1 MHTNYST
8 SCFLCFVVVVFMLGN
23 CFRSNAQTTFAPE
36 QRLINNLNDVQFHAV
51 ADLDADGNIDVLAA
65 SYEELVWYKNNG
77 IGGFDTRQKIIDA
90 SHVSYIAV
98 ADFDNDGDMDILF
111 KTDTELGLWLCKNDG
126 TNHFDNPQTAIA
138 GNFAY
143 AAIADLD
150 NDGSMDIVLAA
161 NLQLL
166 WYKNDDAGNFILQPS
181 IATYENWASK
191 FVIGD
196 IDNDNDADIITSL
209 DYNSGGDSFK
219 NDGNGNFTL
228 DETVLSTIN
237 WGIPYLAD
245 MDNDGDK
252 DLIFSN
258 MHQYASDGYLSSIRW
273 YENSGNGSFS
283 YEHIIF
289 NNDSANYYAML
300 AGDLL
305 IADFNNDGNNDIMYS
320 MASIPSFS
328 EGSVTTSWLENMGAN
343 ESFYYHSIGDNS
355 GVGNM
360 LYIVAA
366 DFDNDG
372 AVDICYQ
379 EEGLDYSS
387 SGRSLIWRSVDD
399 TGNFNTLTYVTI
411 NTYGS
416 INTYLADVNG
426 DGYKDILTASAKV
439 VWYKN
444 DGNNNFTELHIVN
457 SINVDNAYSDNF
469 YIADFDND
477 GAIDIVANTLGQIV
491 LYKNDG
497 SGDFTIAQTIV
508 DNNSPLYAKVVVD
521 ADNDGAID
529 FLAVSTEGHNIILY
543 HNDGTGNF
551 NTGQIIDSN
560 VTLGF
565 PNELLVADLDN
576 DGNKDIVTV
585 LLPNNRLVWYK
596 NNGGNNFNASQTL
609 ITFNSNVRS
618 VCIDDLNNDNKL
630 DIILS
635 ENNGT
640 TLNWYR
646 NQNAST
652 FIQQETI
659 ESNFSMY
666 YKIATA
672 DLDNDGYK
680 DVIARG
686 NNNWY
691 KNNGVNGFGAG
702 QFIGITDGYLG
713 DNDKIITD
721 DLDNDG
727 DVDVFSTSTAYCI
740 LFFYQNLY
748 YHGNLQGVCYY
759 DLNQDG
765 QYNEGEYSLSNQA
778 IMLMPNYESNYST
791 TEGYYYVLANG
802 NHSISVTPQS
812 GWHFTTDSLVNFIAS
827 ANQDTI
833 INFGLYPNTLV
844 SNVKP
849 YVTSGVND
857 CDGQVP
863 YYLSVINDG
872 TNIDTL
878 SIVSLQPDAQ
888 LLYQNATP
896 APDSIGI
903 NGRLYWHIN
912 SLVPTQ
918 QSNFVVWFQAPN
930 SDSQGDT
937 LLTIANVSSYNQLNE
952 QTSNNSF
959 NYQAIISC
967 VNEPNNKQVSP
978 LGVMAQNYT
987 LISNADELYYTISF
1001 QNTGNDTVNK
1011 VLIIDG
1017 FLYTLD
1023 PSTFRLINSSHP
1035 VEVQFLDY
1043 ATVSFTFN
1051 NILLPDSS
1059 SNEVGSHG
1067 FVMYGIKPRV
1077 PILNNTIVV
1086 NSANIFL
1093 MKMRRFPP
1101 ILLGVFWFLK
1111 YLRALTPLAR
1121 AMVLGLLVLILTL
1134 LLAI

>member
-1 MHTNYST
+1 M
-8 SCFLCFVVVVFMLGN
+8 
-23 CFRSNAQTTFAPE
+23 
-36 QRLINNLNDVQFHAV
+36 
-51 ADLDADGNIDVLAA
+51 
-65 SYEELVWYKNNG
+65 
-77 IGGFDTRQKIIDA
+77 
-90 SHVSYIAV
+90 
-98 ADFDNDGDMDILF
+98 
-111 KTDTELGLWLCKNDG
+111 
-126 TNHFDNPQTAIA
+126 
-138 GNFAY
+138 
-143 AAIADLD
+143 
-150 NDGSMDIVLAA
+150 
-161 NLQLL
+161 
-166 WYKNDDAGNFILQPS
+166 
-181 IATYENWASK
+181 
-191 FVIGD
+191 
-196 IDNDNDADIITSL
+196 
-209 DYNSGGDSFK
+209 
-219 NDGNGNFTL
+219 
-228 DETVLSTIN
+228 
-237 WGIPYLAD
+237 
-245 MDNDGDK
+245 
-252 DLIFSN
+252 
-258 MHQYASDGYLSSIRW
+258 
-273 YENSGNGSFS
+273 
-283 YEHIIF
+283 
-289 NNDSANYYAML
+289 
-300 AGDLL
+300 
-305 IADFNNDGNNDIMYS
+305 
-320 MASIPSFS
+320 
-328 EGSVTTSWLENMGAN
+328 
-343 ESFYYHSIGDNS
+343 
-355 GVGNM
+355 
-360 LYIVAA
+360 
-366 DFDNDG
+366 
-372 AVDICYQ
+372 
-379 EEGLDYSS
+379 
-387 SGRSLIWRSVDD
+387 
-399 TGNFNTLTYVTI
+399 
-411 NTYGS
+411 
-416 INTYLADVNG
+416 
-426 DGYKDILTASAKV
+426 
-439 VWYKN
+439 
-444 DGNNNFTELHIVN
+444 
-457 SINVDNAYSDNF
+457 
-469 YIADFDND
+469 
-477 GAIDIVANTLGQIV
+477 
-491 LYKNDG
+491 YKNDG

-812 GWHFTTDSLVNFIAS
+812 GWHFTTDSLVNFMAS

-1086 NSANIFL
+1086 NSANIFFDENAAISTNIVRSVLVFEVPTGINTIGSSNGFGLVSLNPNPTTGNLSINFVTQHPANTTLEVRDL
-1093 MKMRRFPP
+1093 MGR
-1101 ILLGVFWFLK
+1101 
-1111 YLRALTPLAR
+1111 
-1121 AMVLGLLVLILTL
+1121 LVSTQKIKATQGTNIANLDFSTFVAGMYIVSLNNGTDVVT
-1134 LLAI
+1134 AKVVKQ